1 MNKRGISPLIATV
14 LIIGFTIVLAVLVI
28 VWLSGVFE
36 GELDKSQCGIK
47 GQDFCASL
55 SGIGGLLDVTATQ
68 AGTDAAVDITAVW
81 AGDIAE
87 APDLR
92 ISVMDDTGNVV
103 TIVNIGPDTTDD
115 ANYNANGIATYQIP
129 TFTGT
134 AENAKV
140 RALHTP
146 DVSGVVCEEMM
157 CTPITE
163 SVKQGEVVTPPPG
176 VPPTIIH
183 TAITETMEGTTDLTI
198 TAEIT
203 DDGTVSSATL
213 YYGDRSGDPTSQIP
227 MIPVGEEYD
236 WQTETPIPQGDVS
249 YDNGLQYYIYA
260 EDDEG
265 NGARTDGTYQVNVMT
280 EAQITPIVDGEIYH
294 YIFNEINYYN
304 LLPGNQYLRFGVN
317 VGSMDYTY
325 RSFIDYDTSE
335 IPEDDTIYNASLSFY
350 ARSNHH
356 LDQGL
361 FIKKFSEDQQGNSYS
376 SNELLYNDIGISVI
390 NYNNDP
396 PFYFQNTEVYEEI
409 KLDESLVSDDL
420 DSHPS
425 WFSVGLLAEDESII
439 VDNWGD
445 IGSMESGTPPKLILN
460 HYKTVF

>member
-92 ISVMDDTGNVV
+92 ISVMDNTGNVV

-227 MIPVGEEYD
+227 MIPVVGEEDD
-236 WQTETPIPQGDVS
+236 WQTQTPIPSGEVS
-249 YDNGLQYYIYA
+249 YEYGLQYYIYA
-260 EDDEG
+260 EDDEE
-265 NGARTDGTYQVNVMT
+265 NGARTEGTYQVNVMT
-280 EAQITPIVDGEIYH
+280 EAQITPIIDKDVYWYTG
-294 YIFNEINYYN
+294 NNYGITDDP
-304 LLPGNQYLRFGVN
+304 LRLRFGFRLS
-317 VGSMDYTY
+317 GSLDFIY
-325 RSFIDYDTSE
+325 RSFIDFDTSG
-335 IPEDDTIYNASLSFY
+335 IPEENEINNIKLKIYSLEY
-350 ARSNHH
+350 HH

-361 FIKKFSEDQQGNSYS
+361 FIIRFSDDTKGNDYT
-376 SNELLYNDIGISVI
+376 SNQLLYEDIGNGDDYYV
-390 NYNNDP
+390 NNP
-396 PFYFQNTEVYEEI
+396 PFYFQSTMDYPEI
-409 KLDESLVSDDL
+409 DL
-420 DSHPS
+420 GGSAVNDIDTLHPS
-425 WFSVGLLAEDESII
+425 WFSVGLLAYDESTIEDNYGAIAPMGSAYPPTLI
-439 VDNWGD
+439 V
-445 IGSMESGTPPKLILN
+445 N
-460 HYKTVF
+460 HYKLFS